1 MSRREGYVIDVPYPL
16 HFHKEMQP
24 VWMSYIATSL
34 GCAAPD
40 IRRSYRYCELGC
52 GAGINLLV
60 AAASNPLGEFVGVDF
75 NAGHIALAQQAAR
88 DIGLNNIQF
97 VEASFG
103 DFASRDLQPFDFI
116 ACHGTWSWLPPQA
129 QASILQIL
137 HRYLKPGGLFYLHYM
152 CHPGA
157 TRLTAIQKIL
167 HEVSLAMPGDS
178 AEAARHGV
186 ELLRRLADS
195 GAGAFEDNPG
205 LKDELAALEKE
216 HLTYLAHEFLTDYW
230 RPQHSADVHRIV
242 AQAELTYI
250 GSADCFENMDSL
262 SIPGDIQPILSG
274 VAQSALRETIKDTAR
289 NQHQRLDMFQRQ
301 PETLSSEQHLLQLDA
316 VRFMALATMPPAG
329 ALNFSTPIGAIPGPE
344 AIFEPLLKALQAGP
358 RSFAE
363 LRGLSVFSGEPGVL
377 LQALQMLMWA
387 GHAHPLRADGATAQQ
402 ASAFGEWLS
411 SKAVALSPLP
421 ECGTAVMHKRGA

>member
-34 GCAAPD
+34 ACRAPD
-40 IRRSYRYCELGC
+40 ISRPYRYCELGC

-60 AAASNPLGEFVGVDF
+60 AAASNPLGQFVGVDF
-75 NAGHIALAQQAAR
+75 NTGHIALARQAAQS
-88 DIGLNNIQF
+88 IGLTNVEFI
-97 VEASFG
+97 EASFA
-103 DFASRDLQPFDFI
+103 DFAKQDQQPFDFI

-129 QASILQIL
+129 QASILKAL

-152 CHPGA
+152 CYPGA
-157 TRLTAIQKIL
+157 TRLTAIQKVL

-178 AEAARHGV
+178 AEAVRHGV
-186 ELLRRLADS
+186 ALLRSLADN

-216 HLTYLAHEFLTDYW
+216 HLTYLAHDFLTDFW

-262 SIPGDIQPILSG
+262 SIPGNIQPILAGLPST
-274 VAQSALRETIKDTAR
+274 ALRETVKDTAR
-289 NQHQRLDMFQRQ
+289 NQHQRLDVFQRQ
-301 PETLSSEQHLLQLDA
+301 AQAIGAEQHLAELDRLQ
-316 VRFMALATMPPAG
+316 FMALPSMPPSG
-329 ALNFSTPIGAIPGPE
+329 GVVFVTPIGSIPGPE
-344 AIFEPLLKALQAGP
+344 AIFDPLLRALGSGP
-358 RSFAE
+358 KSFFE
-363 LRGLSVFSGEPGVL
+363 LRHLPAFSAEPGVL
-377 LQALQMLMWA
+377 LQALQMLMW
-387 GHAHPLRADGATAQQ
+387 GSYVHPLRADKTAATA
-402 ASAFGEWLS
+402 SVRFDEWLA
-411 SKAVALSPLP
+411 SKSIGLSLVAT
-421 ECGTAVMHKRGA
+421 CGTAVMHKR

>member
-24 VWMSYIATSL
+24 VWMNYIATSL

-40 IRRSYRYCELGC
+40 IRRPYRYCELGC

-60 AAASNPLGEFVGVDF
+60 AAAGNPLGEFVGVDF
-75 NAGHIALAQQAAR
+75 NAGHVALAQQAAR
-88 DIGLNNIQF
+88 SIGLDNVQF
-97 VEASFG
+97 IEASFA
-103 DFASRDLQPFDFI
+103 DFARQEHEPFDFI

-129 QASILQIL
+129 QASILQSL

-167 HEVSLAMPGDS
+167 HEVSLTMPGDS

-186 ELLRRLADS
+186 ELLRRLADN

-205 LKDELAALEKE
+205 LRDELAALENE

-242 AQAELTYI
+242 AQAELTFI

-262 SIPGDIQPILSG
+262 SIPGAIQPILSG
-274 VAQSALRETIKDTAR
+274 ISQAALRETIKDTAR
-289 NQHQRLDMFQRQ
+289 NQHQRFDMFQRQ
-301 PETLSSEQHLLQLDA
+301 PKALGAEQHLLELDA
-316 VRFMALATMPPAG
+316 VRFMAMAAMPPAG
-329 ALNFSTPIGAIPGPE
+329 PLSFSTPIGGIPGPE
-344 AIFEPLLKALQAGP
+344 AIFEPLIRALLAGP

-363 LRGLSVFSGEPGVL
+363 LRQMSAFAGEPGVL

-387 GHAHPLRADGATAQQ
+387 GYAHPLRPDGNVAQQ
-402 ASAFGEWLS
+402 VGAFAEWLRS
-411 SKAVALSPLP
+411 RAVSLSPLA
-421 ECGTAVMHKRGA
+421 ECGTAVMCKRGA